1 MVDRD
6 MKEIS
11 DAIRRSGTETARA
24 LGRMSKIMDQARRDF
39 AKLHHPSSAGRSLAI
54 PIPLLDEP
62 VPVSIDWESPTIK
75 GTAELY
81 RLENGTVNI
90 IINVDPEDASRL
102 QDLVY
107 DGFVKGL
114 SLSSVDP
121 E

>member
-1 MVDRD
+1 MTDRD
-6 MKEIS
+6 LKAIS
-11 DAIRRSGTETARA
+11 DSIKRSGEETAKA
-24 LGRMSKIMDQARRDF
+24 IDKLGEVFDQARRAF
-39 AKLHHPSSAGRSLAI
+39 AKVNHPSSAGRSLAI